1 MADSS
6 TWKSVQKMMK
16 ALFRFPR
23 KRLACLRS
31 RTVLAVRRPSR
42 TDSSWRLW
50 SSTGTRTASSV
61 PAVTVA
67 SVRWGPLS
75 SLRPTFSSVGGT
87 ISDCLEQLDTV
98 QLAPKWFPRLK
109 WSWGPKVTSTTWSV
123 LPANSAIIDSV
134 WETNFIYVTIKFCVN
149 MTMRREWFLQT
160 WHAAITRCPRSR
172 NRRRASAMISPVD
185 TEVPALIHYR
195 VGELWPPTPTPT
207 PPSNPNLPLCRIW
220 HFIHWTLCGTDLHS
234 FIFSVFY
241 ALFISST

>member
-1 MADSS
+1 M
-6 TWKSVQKMMK
+6 W
-16 ALFRFPR
+16 LEN
-23 KRLACLRS
+23 
-31 RTVLAVRRPSR
+31 
-42 TDSSWRLW
+42 W
-50 SSTGTRTASSV
+50 
-61 PAVTVA
+61 
-67 SVRWGPLS
+67 LS
-75 SLRPTFSSVGGT
+75 SAVWYKIVCCMSCCTAFSHIV
-87 ISDCLEQLDTV
+87 IFCL
-98 QLAPKWFPRLK
+98 A
-109 WSWGPKVTSTTWSV
+109 
-123 LPANSAIIDSV
+123 DSV

-195 VGELWPPTPTPT
+195 VGELWPPPPQP

>member
-1 MADSS
+1 M
-6 TWKSVQKMMK
+6 W
-16 ALFRFPR
+16 LEN
-23 KRLACLRS
+23 
-31 RTVLAVRRPSR
+31 
-42 TDSSWRLW
+42 W
-50 SSTGTRTASSV
+50 
-61 PAVTVA
+61 
-67 SVRWGPLS
+67 LS
-75 SLRPTFSSVGGT
+75 SAVWYKIVCCMSYCTAFSHIV
-87 ISDCLEQLDTV
+87 IFCL
-98 QLAPKWFPRLK
+98 A
-109 WSWGPKVTSTTWSV
+109 
-123 LPANSAIIDSV
+123 DSV

-195 VGELWPPTPTPT
+195 VGELWPPPSQP

>member
-1 MADSS
+1 MCYC
-6 TWKSVQKMMK
+6 Q

-87 ISDCLEQLDTV
+87 ISGKLIIIEVGRQGELAVYLSQVRWLEM
-98 QLAPKWFPRLK
+98 RN
-109 WSWGPKVTSTTWSV
+109 WGWGGGGGVSNLLLGQNWGGREGGKQFIS
-123 LPANSAIIDSV
+123 DSV
-134 WETNFIYVTIKFCVN
+134 NQNWDVCV
-149 MTMRREWFLQT
+149 
-160 WHAAITRCPRSR
+160 
-172 NRRRASAMISPVD
+172 
-185 TEVPALIHYR
+185 
-195 VGELWPPTPTPT
+195 
-207 PPSNPNLPLCRIW
+207 
-220 HFIHWTLCGTDLHS
+220 
-234 FIFSVFY
+234 
-241 ALFISST
+241 